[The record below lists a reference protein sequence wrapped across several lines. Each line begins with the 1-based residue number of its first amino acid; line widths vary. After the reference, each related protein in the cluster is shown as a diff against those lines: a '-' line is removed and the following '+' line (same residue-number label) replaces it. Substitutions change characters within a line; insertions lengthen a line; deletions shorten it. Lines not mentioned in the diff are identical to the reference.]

1 MINTIKKILGI
12 GPKVDYAEMVRNGAI
27 IIDVR
32 SKGEYSHGHIKDSV
46 NIPIDTLSS
55 HLTKLKAKN
64 KPVITCCASGTRSA
78 FAKTLLQSNGFT
90 HVYSGGSW
98 SSLQNKIR

>member
-32 SKGEYSHGHIKDSV
+32 SKGEYSHGHIKDSL
-46 NIPIDTLSS
+46 NIPIKTPRLSLS
-55 HLTKLKAKN
+55 QPIKCQFLN
-64 KPVITCCASGTRSA
+64 KYCLIILSYFVMN
-78 FAKTLLQSNGFT
+78 SNC
-90 HVYSGGSW
+90 HHY
-98 SSLQNKIR
+98 IRE